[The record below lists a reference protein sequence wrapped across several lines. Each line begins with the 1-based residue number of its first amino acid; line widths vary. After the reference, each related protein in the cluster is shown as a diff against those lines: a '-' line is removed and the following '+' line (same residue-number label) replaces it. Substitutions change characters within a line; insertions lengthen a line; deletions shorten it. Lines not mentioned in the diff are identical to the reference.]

1 MLEASRDVGL
11 EINTEKTKYMVMS
24 YHQNI
29 GQSHSLIAYKFFD
42 NVAKWKYLGTTIRNQ
57 NCVHKEIKSRLKSGN
72 ACSPSVQS
80 LFSLLLAEKD

>member
-1 MLEASRDVGL
+1 MKLIYWVKTNTMKKNTEAMLEASRDVGL

-42 NVAKWKYLGTTIRNQ
+42 NVAK
-57 NCVHKEIKSRLKSGN
+57 
-72 ACSPSVQS
+72 
-80 LFSLLLAEKD
+80 